1 MKNMTWIGQGPIDFG
16 VYDAT
21 RGVAS
26 QGFIVDKYA
35 VGCANSSLV
44 ISVSS
49 EKVELKET
57 CSGNRATLK
66 SVSLSSSMEVS
77 LEMREFSPR
86 ELAIAFKGD
95 SYDMGSGTVTGEMLV
110 QVGQSANIGDI
121 LHTEY
126 PFISGLSVYDSGGAP
141 LTEGTDYEVLS
152 YDHGRIRLLSSV
164 TGPIMA
170 DYNYAQHN
178 FMTALTGQ
186 DIERGLVFNGISGT
200 GERARIIIPKIRWR
214 MDGDFNWIGDDYAT
228 LTLRGEALY
237 SPELATNPQFGGFMK
252 IDGLPMA

>member
-1 MKNMTWIGQGPIDFG
+1 MAKNMTWIGQGPIDFG
-16 VYDAT
+16 VYDAS

-26 QGFIVDKYA
+26 QGYIVDKYA

-49 EKVELKET
+49 DKIELKET

-66 SVSLSSSMEVS
+66 SVTLSSSMEVS

-86 ELAIAFKGD
+86 ELAIAFKGTQNTNA
-95 SYDMGSGTVTGEMLV
+95 SGTVSGEVLATSGV
-110 QVGQSANIGDI
+110 SVGDV

-126 PFISGLSVYDSGGAP
+126 PFISGLTLTAGSST
-141 LTEGTDYEVLS
+141 LTEGTDYEILS
-152 YDHGRIRLLSSV
+152 ADHGRIRMLTAQ
-164 TGPIMA
+164 TGSITA
-170 DYNYAQHN
+170 DYNYAQHDSL
-178 FMTALTGQ
+178 TALTGQ

-252 IDGLPMA
+252 IDALPSS